1 MKRKNVNKVAKNI
14 IKRASAEGVTVS
26 RCCGTINAG
35 NMPIKDAY
43 RIMNEAIRS
52 SPWQSF
58 AEAGFP
64 MLN

>member
-1 MKRKNVNKVAKNI
+1 MQRKNIKRFAKNI
-14 IKRASAEGVTVS
+14 IKKAAGEGVTVS
-26 RCCGTINAG
+26 RCCSTINAG
-35 NMPIKDAY
+35 NMPLKDAY
-43 RIMNEAIRS
+43 RIVDEAIRT